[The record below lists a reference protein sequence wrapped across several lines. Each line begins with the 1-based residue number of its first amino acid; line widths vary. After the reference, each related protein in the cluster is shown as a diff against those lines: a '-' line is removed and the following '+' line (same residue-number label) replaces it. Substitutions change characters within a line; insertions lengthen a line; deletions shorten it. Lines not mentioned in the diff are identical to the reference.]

1 MINNKFVQF
10 DGDDRQILYTKC
22 KHVDDISST
31 NIQNIIKE
39 MYTEMHGVGLG
50 LAANQ
55 LGYPYQIFM
64 IEFDKE
70 KSSRYS
76 LDFDSVEYQVF
87 INPRVISHSDKR
99 VSFWHGCLSAL
110 GYKRAK
116 LASYKTL
123 EYSAYNEH
131 SELITGTLDG
141 LAAVVF
147 QHEYAHLLGKMYV
160 DYDTEYLDHDVLNE
174 KVEAGGIT
182 LYEHCDESVPL
193 IVDDFGI

>member
-1 MINNKFVQF
+1 MINKKFVQF
-10 DGDDRQILYTKC
+10 DSDNKKVLYTKC
-22 KHVDDISST
+22 NAVEDISSQY
-31 NIQNIIKE
+31 IQNIIRE

-64 IEFDKE
+64 IEFDKN

-76 LDFDSVEYQVF
+76 LDFDSVDFQVF
-87 INPRVISHSDKR
+87 INPRVTSHSAER
-99 VSFWHGCLSAL
+99 VSFWHGCLSAI

-131 SELITGTLDG
+131 GELVTGKING

-147 QHEYAHLLGKMYV
+147 QHEFAHLLGKMYV
-160 DYDTEYLDHDVLNE
+160 DFDTEYLDHDVLND
-174 KVEAGGIT
+174 KVESGEIT

-193 IVDDFGI
+193 IVEDFKI